1 MKRLI
6 VGIAAGLLLAACS
19 GNGDGDGNGDE
30 IQAEPATTPT
40 TVPVTTAAPRTLAPT
55 TTIEET
61 FTMPNLVGW
70 VLQDAQ
76 DKLQS
81 LGAYSLDQE
90 DARGLERLQVQDSN
104 WKVCSQKPRARAVVP
119 VSTTVVL
126 ASVKLSERCP

>member
-19 GNGDGDGNGDE
+19 GNSGDGNSDE
-30 IQAEPATTPT
+30 IQAEPATTAT
-40 TVPVTTAAPRTLAPT
+40 TVPATTAAQKTLAPT
-55 TTIEET
+55 TTVEET

-81 LGAYSLDQE
+81 LGAYTLDQE
-90 DARGLERLQVQDSN
+90 DARGLERLQVLDSN

>member
-6 VGIAAGLLLAACS
+6 VGIAAGLLLTACS
-19 GNGDGDGNGDE
+19 GNGDGDGNSDE
-30 IQAEPATTPT
+30 IQAEPASTAT
-40 TVPVTTAAPRTLAPT
+40 TVPATTAAPKTLAPT
-55 TTIEET
+55 TTVEET

-90 DARGLERLQVQDSN
+90 DARGLERLQVLDSN
-104 WKVCSQKPRARAVVP
+104 WRVCSQKPRARAVVP